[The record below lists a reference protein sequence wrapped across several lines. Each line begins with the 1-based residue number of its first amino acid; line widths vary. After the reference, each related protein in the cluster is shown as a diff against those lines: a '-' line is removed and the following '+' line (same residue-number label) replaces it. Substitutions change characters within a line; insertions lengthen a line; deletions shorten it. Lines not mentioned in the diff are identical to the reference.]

1 MTQDKFWKGE
11 EQRQSYCD
19 RNSVPTKSPVRKP
32 NRSGED
38 IAICRG
44 LKNNNVKAQKKAI
57 INVGINT
64 LSFVLLE
71 SSKNA
76 LLI

>member
-1 MTQDKFWKGE
+1 MAQDKFWKGE
-11 EQRQSYCD
+11 EQRQPYCD
-19 RNSVPTKSPVRKP
+19 RNSAPTKPPVRKP

-44 LKNNNVKAQKKAI
+44 LKNNNLKAQNKAI
-57 INVGINT
+57 IKVGINI